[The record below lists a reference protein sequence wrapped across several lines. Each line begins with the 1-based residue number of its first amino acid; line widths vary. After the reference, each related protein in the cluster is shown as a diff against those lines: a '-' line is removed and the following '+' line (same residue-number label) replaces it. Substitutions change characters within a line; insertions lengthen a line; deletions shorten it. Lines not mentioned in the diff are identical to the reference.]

1 MSPRAGIIAGKSII
15 VVQVQDS
22 VDAALKRIGSNLNKF
37 SAKVNRLGFEM
48 FSGGFLGSLGLTA
61 LAKQFEDFEDKI
73 LFLSTKLVAT
83 EAELAGVEKTIRQLG
98 RTTSFTASQ
107 VADAATVLAQAG
119 FNAAQVTKLLQLT
132 LDLARGV

>member
-61 LAKQFEDFEDKI
+61 LARQFEDFEERI

-83 EAELAGVEKTIRQLG
+83 EAELAGV
-98 RTTSFTASQ
+98 
-107 VADAATVLAQAG
+107 
-119 FNAAQVTKLLQLT
+119 
-132 LDLARGV
+132 